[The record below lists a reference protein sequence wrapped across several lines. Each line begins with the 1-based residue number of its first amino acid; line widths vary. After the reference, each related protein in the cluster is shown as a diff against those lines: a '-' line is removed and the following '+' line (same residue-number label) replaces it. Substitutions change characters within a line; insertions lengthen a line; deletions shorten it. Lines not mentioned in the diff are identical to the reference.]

1 MMLLFWLCVV
11 MTIVTL
17 IVIKLRNNWCELK
30 EIKRVTG
37 PRVQVTT
44 IAEQWQLERQYLDQQ
59 DFDPYDDRNNIFL
72 RRQAE

>member
-11 MTIVTL
+11 MSIVTL
-17 IVIKLRNNWCELK
+17 IMIKLHQSWCELK

-44 IAEQWQLERQYLDQQ
+44 TAEQWQLERQHLDQQ
-59 DFDPYDDRNNIFL
+59 DFSPDDDRSCMFL
-72 RRQAE
+72 RRHAE